1 MNLSNFSFP
10 KYTNLSGREIQ
21 MLMSSRALVNFGL
34 GILVM
39 YYLPKI
45 AIWIAIPSILIGLVL
60 LVFSAKGL
68 FRKTN
73 SN

>member
-1 MNLSNFSFP
+1 MNFS
-10 KYTNLSGREIQ
+10 KYKNLSGGEIQ

-39 YYLPKI
+39 NYFPRI
-45 AIWIAIPSILIGLVL
+45 AIWLAIPSILIGLVL
-60 LVFSAKGL
+60 LVWAGRGF
-68 FRKTN
+68 FRKTD